1 LVQTK
6 KNHLMQQL
14 FINIKEIF
22 GTHDAFTDRVQGQN
36 MDNMPS
42 IKQAYLFVKDG
53 LIADFGS
60 MNELPDYYKENSN
73 IVNLELKSVLPT
85 YCDSHTHI
93 VFAEPRSNEFLMKIK
108 GKSYEEIAAAG
119 GGILNSASKL
129 QQMSEDELFE
139 RASFRLDKI
148 VKMGTGAIEIKSGYG
163 LTIESEIKMLRVI
176 QRLKNQFPVS
186 IKSTLLAAHA
196 LPKEYANRSK
206 DYINEVAIPLID
218 QTFDEQLAD
227 FIDVFVER
235 NFFSVEDGDLLLHYA
250 IKKGLKPKIH
260 VNQLSRMGGVALGV
274 KHQAVSVDH
283 LEEFDDEDLHL
294 LKDSKT
300 IGTIL
305 PSCSFFLKIPYA
317 PARMMIDHGL
327 GIALASD
334 YNPGSTP
341 SGNMNFVQSL
351 ACIYQKMTPNE
362 AMNAVTIN
370 GAYAMELSDSLGSI
384 SKGKK
389 AHFIVTEPIQGL
401 AEIAYSFGRPVI
413 DSVYLNGIK
422 Y

>member
-1 LVQTK
+1 
-6 KNHLMQQL
+6 MQQL

>member
-1 LVQTK
+1 
-6 KNHLMQQL
+6 MQQL

-60 MNELPDYYKENSN
+60 MNELPENYKENSN

-176 QRLKNQFPVS
+176 QRLKNLFPVS